1 MKTILFLIIQRRMF
15 KSRWKKRWFMCSR
28 IWSLLYM
35 QENFIFFSH
44 FLKNQQHFLKIVVT
58 TGCGSS
64 SSENCT
70 YFEVSGANDGPCVG
84 KICKCSSNICQ
95 VRFSKY
101 IAIVILFGYLINFF
115 QIRLDLTTFAITGPS
130 TLTDTVGKMIGGQVT
145 DGVTTGKLFNYA
157 GNCFTD
163 SFTVSGAVGVPPL
176 CGTLSGEHGM
186 YSNQQI
192 FANFKHCSSFF

>member
-44 FLKNQQHFLKIVVT
+44 FPNNQHFFKIVVT

-101 IAIVILFGYLINFF
+101 IQGCSLLILQYP
-115 QIRLDLTTFAITGPS
+115 IRKRILMIYKCSLLDKES
-130 TLTDTVGKMIGGQVT
+130 CQS
-145 DGVTTGKLFNYA
+145 LFNLEIS
-157 GNCFTD
+157 NSSEKLR
-163 SFTVSGAVGVPPL
+163 SF
-176 CGTLSGEHGM
+176 
-186 YSNQQI
+186 
-192 FANFKHCSSFF
+192 